1 MELSEAIQ
9 FIQCDV
15 LQHAGISQWADLGCG
30 SGLFSTALAHY
41 LPEGSTIY
49 AIDHKPATRIA
60 GHGIKI
66 FNLDFVFDPL
76 PFGQI
81 DGVLMAN
88 SLHYVKD
95 QAAFVR
101 KLKNHTDRLIIIEYD
116 IEKPVPTWVPFPV
129 SYSKLSTHFP
139 GRKIKKLGERAS
151 AYGQGNMYSALITL

>member
-1 MELSEAIQ
+1 MQLPEAIQ
-9 FIQCDV
+9 FIQCEV
-15 LQHAGISQWADLGCG
+15 LQQAPISQWADLGCG

-60 GHGIKI
+60 GHGIQI
-66 FNLDFVFDPL
+66 FHLDFVFDPL

-81 DGVLMAN
+81 DGILMAN

-95 QAAFVR
+95 QPAFVQQ
-101 KLKNHTDRLIIIEYD
+101 LKKHTRNLIIVEYD
-116 IEKPVPTWVPFPV
+116 IEKPVPTWVPYPV

-139 GRKIKKLGERAS
+139 DRQIEKLSERHS
-151 AYGQGNMYSALITL
+151 AYGQGNMYSALISL